1 MKILVVMLM
10 MLLFP
15 ALALAQTH
23 GASNSSELRKLDFL
37 AGEWEGDGW
46 IEFGPGERHT
56 FRQKESIQSK
66 AGGHVLLI
74 EGLGKGKLQSTGE
87 EGVVHNAFAVV
98 SYDKEAKR
106 FRFLAWR
113 ATGDSVDAD
122 VIVAEKSLVW
132 GFRDPR
138 AGQIRF
144 TIKLDSAGRWVEI
157 GETSRDGQTW
167 RKFFEMTL
175 QKVR

>member
-1 MKILVVMLM
+1 MKIPVVMLM
-10 MLLFP
+10 LLIFP

-23 GASNSSELRKLDFL
+23 GAANSSEMRKLDFL
-37 AGEWEGDGW
+37 VGEWEGDGW
-46 IEFGPGERHT
+46 IEFGPGQRHT

-66 AGGHVLLI
+66 VGGHVLLV
-74 EGLGKGKLQSTGE
+74 EGLGKGKLQSAGE
-87 EGVVHNAFAVV
+87 ESVVHNAFAVV
-98 SYDKEAKR
+98 SFDKEAKR

-122 VIVAEKSLVW
+122 VTVAEKSLVW

-144 TIKLDSAGRWVEI
+144 TIKLDGAGRWFEI

-175 QKVR
+175 QKVK

>member
-1 MKILVVMLM
+1 MNKLCVILAF
-10 MLLFP
+10 LLAP
-15 ALALAQTH
+15 ISVSAQSH
-23 GASNSSELRKLDFL
+23 DSPSASEMRKLDFL
-37 AGEWEGDGW
+37 IGEWEGDGW
-46 IEFGPGERHT
+46 IEFGPGQRHT
-56 FRQKESIQSK
+56 FKQKESIQSK
-66 AGGHVLLI
+66 VGGHALLI

-87 EGVVHNAFAVV
+87 ERVVHIAFAVV

-113 ATGDSVDAD
+113 ATGDSVDTD
-122 VIVAEKSLVW
+122 VAVAEKSLVW

-144 TIKLDSAGRWVEI
+144 TIKLDGAGRWLEI

-175 QKVR
+175 QKVK